1 MNTDLPMPS
10 PVRQID
16 GLQILRFVAVLLV
29 IWLHGSEEISMDGGR
44 SMPNLGVFGIDIF
57 FVISGFIISTV
68 AARSSRPAGP
78 GAAWSF
84 LLRRLIRIFPLYW
97 IVFAADAVRRFHS
110 HPSGLRP
117 YAANFFLLPF
127 PAYPHDVLMTGIS
140 WTLVFELF
148 FYAVLS
154 MILLV
159 TVRRSV
165 YSIIVILASFILVGC
180 FIDIRRAGLIVFC
193 NPLLLEFL
201 FGCVLALLYNRFGCN
216 RRVGIGMVI
225 AGCVAA
231 ISFQVFGPFSATG
244 LQMVLLNALVFT
256 RVFTWGLAA
265 VLIVGGVIFWSPTT
279 GGGWARSAV
288 LLGNASYSTY
298 LIAAL
303 DQEFAFRLMGMVTH
317 TRAYPSF
324 AASLAA
330 HLVLVGLSL
339 GTGLLVYYAVERP
352 VLRYLNGFYR
362 SWTAARAGPA
372 AS

>member
-1 MNTDLPMPS
+1 
-10 PVRQID
+10 
-16 GLQILRFVAVLLV
+16 
-29 IWLHGSEEISMDGGR
+29 
-44 SMPNLGVFGIDIF
+44 
-57 FVISGFIISTV
+57 
-68 AARSSRPAGP
+68 
-78 GAAWSF
+78 
-84 LLRRLIRIFPLYW
+84 
-97 IVFAADAVRRFHS
+97 
-110 HPSGLRP
+110 
-117 YAANFFLLPF
+117 
-127 PAYPHDVLMTGIS
+127 MTGIS